1 MDQTTIATLFNIKY
15 QSDVSRYLK
24 QARDALLRDFVPNN
38 LGPKATNRNELLDHN
53 TYISKKLFNSKE
65 DELILVAD
73 GTYCYCQKKF

>member
-65 DELILVAD
+65 DELIFVAD
-73 GTYCYCQKKF
+73 GTY